1 MGTWRIIKNTEKN
14 RGSWNLSDF
23 VSPLNGSGVN
33 FEVYFSPNSGT
44 TQSGQCDNC
53 WSKFFDI
60 EYTDDDNAKAT
71 TTYEL
76 PYCYVDPG
84 PQPPEPETQYTFE
97 VDFDGL
103 SEGFSHD
110 NLGKTYTIRVTSG
123 TRSDSSAPY
132 VWQPVSYNFSKTLS
146 NNASFGL
153 VDNGQQGGDQTVHGY
168 MVVLNGTPNNEAV
181 SNIALTLTQND
192 SNNHSSQTFDFRA
205 EEAPTYEQIR
215 IVPYIA
221 VEQYQNPPGSD
232 QHNRY
237 SFQFRT
243 VNESN
248 PTQSVPV
255 NTDLYFMVN
264 DVDTL
269 KVFANGKATD
279 TYDCQSS
286 SCSNENQFIVTG
298 SNGLKNTWK
307 ISNGGW
313 STYQNIDLITGI
325 DAFASL
331 SECCKY
337 TYQTN
342 NILVRFNKTKNTQNS
357 VIGVLN
363 GLPSEA
369 NYIVEG
375 NKQYW
380 LDLSQQTQYID
391 GGQNNFYFSYIEAF
405 DTHNIIKLTS
415 QVTFNARQ
423 INEVSVSIY
432 EDGAVFVESAPE
444 GVATVNERFQD
455 ITQFVQ
461 QVYPNDSY
469 TSIDACGLFN
479 GVDLGE
485 HCINNIV
492 IQDGELV
499 RSSQT
504 LDPSVLAMHIEL
516 DNNN

>member
-1 MGTWRIIKNTEKN
+1 MAKWTISGGDMSLVTPPYTSNSETFSVSFKPNTSETAVDQTYTVTYNDGTSEPVTTKYILRACPDTPPSPEERTYEFVVNFDRLNQGFTYNEECNYTNYTVTVTSRTRTNSSSPW
-14 RGSWNLSDF
+14 SW
-23 VSPLNGSGVN
+23 VAVNGSFVGQLTNGATLN
-33 FEVYFSPNSGT
+33 FH
-44 TQSGQCDNC
+44 
-53 WSKFFDI
+53 
-60 EYTDDDNAKAT
+60 DD
-71 TTYEL
+71 
-76 PYCYVDPG
+76 
-84 PQPPEPETQYTFE
+84 
-97 VDFDGL
+97 
-103 SEGFSHD
+103 
-110 NLGKTYTIRVTSG
+110 
-123 TRSDSSAPY
+123 
-132 VWQPVSYNFSKTLS
+132 
-146 NNASFGL
+146 
-153 VDNGQQGGDQTVHGY
+153 GQQGQDPTVHKCT
-168 MVVLNGTPNNEAV
+168 VSINGCPNNEAV
-181 SNIALTLTQND
+181 SNLKLTITQPREGT
-192 SNNHSSQTFDFRA
+192 SSVSSSMTFNFRA

-255 NTDLYFMVN
+255 STDLYFMVS
-264 DVDTL
+264 DADTL
-269 KVFANGKATD
+269 KVFANGKAID

-298 SNGLKNTWK
+298 SNDLKNTWK

-337 TYQTN
+337 AYQTN
-342 NILVRFNKTKNTQNS
+342 GILVHFNKTKNTQNS

-380 LDLSQQTQYID
+380 LDLSQQTQYSD
-391 GGQNNFYFSYIEAF
+391 GGQNNFYISYIEAC
-405 DTHNIIKLTS
+405 DTHHIVKLTNRA
-415 QVTFNARQ
+415 TFNAGQ

-432 EDGAVFVESAPE
+432 EDGAVFVDEASSD
-444 GVATVNERFQD
+444 VATVGQNFNN
-455 ITQFVQ
+455 ITQFVDTI
-461 QVYPNDSY
+461 YPSGY
-469 TSIDACGLFN
+469 IDIQACGLFN

-485 HCINNIV
+485 HCINDIV
-492 IQDGELV
+492 IEDGELIK
-499 RSSQT
+499 RDETLPSST
-504 LDPSVLAMHIEL
+504 RAMHIEL
-516 DNNN
+516 DNENNN